1 MSNIDENEIRR
12 RLERISRIEPKAE
25 NSTRAIERVREAL
38 ADQRKS
44 GAGSRQGLRR
54 IFAGP
59 VRRFA
64 AAAVLLIA
72 AGYLAGRISS
82 PRPPDMQQ
90 LEAAL
95 ERRLSSSVEAAIRK
109 NLLDELNRDW
119 QSALAEYHA
128 KLSNEFGRFTIE
140 LGERQTSEMN
150 EFAAKTL
157 AASSTVTHRLLNDLV
172 QAIATAQVQDRQW
185 AAAAMRRIESN
196 RIQDIT
202 RLNVGFAALAE
213 QTRGE
218 LTKTKQGLAQLYSV
232 VSPDG
237 AFPDAEEHQQPQ

>member
-12 RLERISRIEPKAE
+12 RLERIAQIEPKPEDA
-25 NSTRAIERVREAL
+25 AQAMERVRKAL
-38 ADQRKS
+38 AGQES
-44 GAGSRQGLRR
+44 GDGGRQGLRR

-82 PRPPDMQQ
+82 PRPADMEQ

-95 ERRLSSSVEAAIRK
+95 ESRLSSSVEAAIRK

-128 KLSNEFGRFTIE
+128 KLSDEFSRFTAQLSE
-140 LGERQTSEMN
+140 QQSSEMN

-157 AASSTVTHRLLNDLV
+157 AASSAVTHRLLNDLV
-172 QAIATAQVQDRQW
+172 QAIAAAQVQDRQW

-196 RIQDIT
+196 RIEDVT
-202 RLNVGFAALAE
+202 LLNVGFAALAE

-218 LTKTKQGLAQLYSV
+218 LDETKKSVAQLIGA
-232 VSPDG
+232 VSPG
-237 AFPDAEEHQQPQ
+237 RTLP